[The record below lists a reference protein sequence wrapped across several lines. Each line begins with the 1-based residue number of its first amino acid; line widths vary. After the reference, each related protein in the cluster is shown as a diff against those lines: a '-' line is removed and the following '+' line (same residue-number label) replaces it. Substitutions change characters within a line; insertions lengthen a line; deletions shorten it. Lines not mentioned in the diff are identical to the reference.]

1 MTSMDVDPFDGDEE
15 VDWGSAPS
23 PIEVDLTQA
32 SPEKILELLK
42 DHIDEESAKS
52 LITRLEGSADDYERN
67 IRRIQQ
73 MLTGIQSVLG
83 AAIKIVAI
91 I

>member
-1 MTSMDVDPFDGDEE
+1 MTSLDVDPFDEDEE

-32 SPEKILELLK
+32 SPDKILELLK
-42 DHIDEESAKS
+42 NHIDEDAARS
-52 LITRLEGSADDYERN
+52 LISRLEGAADDYERN
-67 IRRIQQ
+67 IQRIHQ

-83 AAIKIVAI
+83 AAIRIAAIV
-91 I
+91 